1 MKKFILSI
9 VILICFILVN
19 LFKFNTTYFLIA
31 IFVIELIR
39 LLIRKFKVKLDY
51 FIIILFISVFNALI
65 LNLSTAI
72 SLLLIYD
79 FLDQILEILDK
90 SLHKYLKNY
99 VKNDYIASFFE
110 NNKEVLKKFSTL
122 KKKDIL
128 IYKKGEILTTSG
140 KYNDNY
146 YEAGTIVDEDIFLE
160 SDKDYK
166 ELIDSKSLKS
176 YNLLQKKI
184 RKPSLISYIVLLL
197 LSTIIFFILIYY
209 KYELNIALFY
219 TFNFLLIFLPLTFF
233 YSKNIPI
240 LFSIAYLYKERI
252 QINNINTFFKV
263 NKVDVIVFDKT
274 SVLTDDNISI
284 VNIDNQ
290 SDINLVQL
298 IKTLEQNTYDEIGK
312 FFRKQEYDYLFK
324 IDKSKKLNGGMIIN
338 SKEDEYYLGNYDFFK
353 HNKIKV
359 KKNKTLGTAIY
370 VVKNN
375 IFLGSVVIKSSI
387 NKEVNKFSYDG
398 DGEDTKE
405 YRKEKNIELK
415 DEKIDLV
422 KNKKVYKILDNVIK
436 SSIDIID
443 NKKGS
448 LLIEYLN
455 LETIELQKT
464 LESYGDLCNIS
475 VITDDNKVILYK
487 NVFSNFEKELLLAD
501 NKDGLIYRNEL
512 ANILLDLNRNSR
524 IVNNREGNFGIII
537 YNPIYRKCEKY
548 VNTKQLENIKT
559 IREMY
564 NCNMNVEIL
573 DIN

>member
-1 MKKFILSI
+1 MGLYMKKIVLSI

-146 YEAGTIVDEDIFLE
+146 YEVGTIVDEDIFLE

-252 QINNINTFFKV
+252 QINDINTFFKV
-263 NKVDVIVFDKT
+263 NKVDIIVFDKT

-290 SDINLVQL
+290 SDIN
-298 IKTLEQNTYDEIGK
+298 
-312 FFRKQEYDYLFK
+312 F
-324 IDKSKKLNGGMIIN
+324 
-338 SKEDEYYLGNYDFFK
+338 
-353 HNKIKV
+353 
-359 KKNKTLGTAIY
+359 
-370 VVKNN
+370 
-375 IFLGSVVIKSSI
+375 
-387 NKEVNKFSYDG
+387 
-398 DGEDTKE
+398 
-405 YRKEKNIELK
+405 
-415 DEKIDLV
+415 
-422 KNKKVYKILDNVIK
+422 
-436 SSIDIID
+436 
-443 NKKGS
+443 
-448 LLIEYLN
+448 
-455 LETIELQKT
+455 
-464 LESYGDLCNIS
+464 
-475 VITDDNKVILYK
+475 
-487 NVFSNFEKELLLAD
+487 
-501 NKDGLIYRNEL
+501 
-512 ANILLDLNRNSR
+512 
-524 IVNNREGNFGIII
+524 
-537 YNPIYRKCEKY
+537 
-548 VNTKQLENIKT
+548 
-559 IREMY
+559 
-564 NCNMNVEIL
+564 
-573 DIN
+573 